1 MFDAWRASD
10 AQKQKIALLWVFIGV
25 LLVIIG
31 LFWSSLMGIKGALRH
46 QRLYLTPANVLQG
59 GYYKTNT
66 VSPAFVY
73 GFAYQMLVAV
83 NTWSTDARV
92 DYPKAITTY
101 RYYLTPEYRTQLQ
114 NDFHQK
120 SASGDLLDSVQ
131 TLAPFNG
138 MGFRN
143 GAQVKQVS
151 QDSWVVDMKLR
162 VTRYKDQA
170 ILMDALYDY
179 KVRVVRSA
187 QSLSFNPWGLAL
199 AGLVSKTRLKTF
211 V

>member
-1 MFDAWRASD
+1 MFDTWKAID
-10 AQKQKIALLWVFIGV
+10 AHKQKIALLWIVIGI
-25 LLVIIG
+25 LLVIIM

-46 QRLYLTPANVLQG
+46 QRLYVTPANVLQG

-73 GFAYQMLVAV
+73 GFAYQMFVAI
-83 NTWSTDARV
+83 NTWSTNARV

-101 RYYLTPEYRTQLQ
+101 RYYLTPAYRTQLQ

-120 SASGDLLDSVQ
+120 TYTGALLDSVQ
-131 TLAPFNG
+131 TVAPFNG
-138 MGFRN
+138 MGFIN

-151 QDSWVVDMKLR
+151 QDSWVVDIKLR

-170 ILMDALYDY
+170 VLMDGLYDY

-199 AGLVSKTRLKTF
+199 AGLVSKTHLKTF